1 MIFISNLKI
10 VCLNS
15 AMKLINGK
23 KIKQENESSAD
34 ENDCQI
40 IEDDDEFTNNDWVKI
55 TQMHE
60 TPSGKNLNFENEDKG
75 SLENS
80 VEKEAVTDDD
90 INEEKQTQTP

>member
-1 MIFISNLKI
+1 MN
-10 VCLNS
+10 
-15 AMKLINGK
+15 LINGK

-55 TQMHE
+55 TQIEE
-60 TPSGKNLNFENEDKG
+60 TPSGKNLNFENEDNG

-80 VEKEAVTDDD
+80 LEKDAVTDDD